1 MGRKKMSEEE
11 KENYEPTALDKK
23 VHQQIPD
30 RIILK
35 SLTRWNDA
43 YKEFPRFVMEYLVS
57 RYVDPQ
63 NPIAGQSKIDRILTE
78 NWVDSSEKELIK
90 SRIKEK
96 GVYNLLGMVQVRL
109 DASKDHYWVNVPA
122 IGEDTVRVTRNI
134 LVEHGDSLLSGGAW
148 GTCTIEYDSNYKI
161 GSRIYPFV
169 MTAFKPFQITRVSL
183 DDYIEKRNLFTVE
196 EWIDLLMN
204 TIGFN
209 PAQYSYRQKLLYL
222 LRLVPFVEKNYN
234 CIELGPRETGKTYT
248 YRNTS
253 SRSFVISGGSTTP
266 ATLFYHKG
274 LRRLGIIGQRDVVYF
289 DEIGRT
295 RFADADATISILKD
309 YMQTGQFSRGDQ
321 EFTSTASI
329 VLAGNIEIDVDRMG
343 PRPSERYPHWFAV
356 LPPEI
361 NTDTAFLDRLHAYIP
376 GWEFSKVKKEK
387 YAKGFGFMTDY
398 FAEILKRLREKPVQ
412 TIVGAKVDFS
422 GETSRNQ
429 DSVQKTTAGL
439 IKLIFPHKSVDDIR
453 NEELM
458 LCLDLAVEARQIIYD
473 QMVVISPGEYKARKL
488 IARCKE

>member
-1 MGRKKMSEEE
+1 MEEE
-11 KENYEPTALDKK
+11 RNSYQFTALDKK
-23 VHQQIPD
+23 VQELMSD

-35 SLTRWNDA
+35 TLTRWNDA
-43 YKEFPRFVMEYLVS
+43 YKELPRFVMEYLVA
-57 RYVDPQ
+57 RFVDPS
-63 NPIAGQSKIDRILTE
+63 NPVLGQSKIDRILTE
-78 NWVDSSEKELIK
+78 NWVDSSAKELIK

-96 GVYNLLGMVQVRL
+96 GIYNLLGSLQVRL
-109 DASKDHYWVNVPA
+109 DASKDHYWVTLPA

-148 GTCTIEYDSNYKI
+148 GTCTIEYDNNYKI

-169 MTAFKPFQITRVSL
+169 VTDFKPFQITRVSL
-183 DDYIEKRNLFTVE
+183 EDYIEKRKMFTTE

-204 TIGFN
+204 TIGFDPN
-209 PAQYSYRQKLLYL
+209 QYTFRQKFLYL

-234 CIELGPRETGKTYT
+234 MIELGPRETGKTYT

-274 LRRLGIIGQRDVVYF
+274 LKRLGIVGQRDVVYF

-295 RFADADATISILKD
+295 RFTDTDATINILKD

-321 EFTSTASI
+321 EFISTASI
-329 VLAGNIEIDVDRMG
+329 VLAGNIEIDTKDTI
-343 PRPSERYPHWFAV
+343 PKPSSTYAHWLAV

-361 NTDTAFLDRLHAYIP
+361 NTDTAFIDRLHAYIP
-376 GWEFSKVKKEK
+376 GWEFKKIKKEY
-387 YAKGFGFMTDY
+387 YAKGYGFMTDY
-398 FAEILKRLREKPVQ
+398 FAEILRRLRERAIQ
-412 TIVGAKVDFS
+412 TIVASRVDFG

-429 DSVQKTTAGL
+429 DSVQKTTSGL
-439 IKLIFPHKSVDDIR
+439 LKLIFPHRDVDSIEPGELKLCVDI
-453 NEELM
+453 
-458 LCLDLAVEARQIIYD
+458 AVEVRQIIHD
-473 QMVVISPGEYKARKL
+473 QMAVISPGEYQHRL
-488 IARCKE
+488 INAKMKT

>member
-1 MGRKKMSEEE
+1 MTDKEANNYKFTPLDHKVLGVMS
-11 KENYEPTALDKK
+11 
-23 VHQQIPD
+23 D

-43 YKEFPRFVMEYLVS
+43 YKELPRFVMEYLVA
-57 RYVDPQ
+57 RFVNPDE
-63 NPIAGQSKIDRILTE
+63 PIAGQAKIDRILTE
-78 NWVDSSEKELIK
+78 NWVDSAEKELIK

-96 GVYNLLGMVQVRL
+96 GIYNLLGSVQVRL
-109 DASKDHYWVNVPA
+109 DASKDHYWVAVPA
-122 IGEDTVRVTRNI
+122 IGENTVRITRNI

-148 GTCTIEYDSNYKI
+148 GTCTLEYDSNYKI

-169 MTAFKPFQITRVSL
+169 MTDFKPFQITRVSL
-183 DDYIEKRNLFTVE
+183 DDYCEKRRLFTTE

-204 TIGFN
+204 TIGFD
-209 PAQYSYRQKLLYL
+209 PSFYTLRQKLLYL

-234 CIELGPRETGKTYT
+234 MIELGPRETGKTYT

-295 RFADADATISILKD
+295 RFADADATVNILKD
-309 YMQTGQFSRGDQ
+309 YMQTGLFSRGDQ
-321 EFTSTASI
+321 EFNATASI
-329 VLAGNIEIDVDRMG
+329 VLAGNIEVVTDNGNSKPSDRY
-343 PRPSERYPHWFAV
+343 EHWLAV
-356 LPPEI
+356 LPAEV
-361 NTDTAFLDRLHAYIP
+361 NSDTAFIDRLNAYVP
-376 GWEFSKVKKEK
+376 GWEFQKIRKER
-387 YAKGFGFMTDY
+387 YAKGYGLMTDY
-398 FAEILKRLREKPVQ
+398 FAEILKRLRERAIQ
-412 TIVGAKVDFS
+412 TMVAARVDFE

-439 IKLIFPHKSVDDIR
+439 IKLIFPHRDVDTIEL
-453 NEELM
+453 EEM
-458 LCLDLAVEARQIIYD
+458 KMCLSLAIEARQIVYD
-473 QMVVISPGEYKARKL
+473 QMAVISPGEYKSRSINVKM
-488 IARCKE
+488 K

>member
-1 MGRKKMSEEE
+1 MVEE
-11 KENYEPTALDKK
+11 KKEDYQYTHLDKK
-23 VHQQIPD
+23 VQELIPD

-43 YKEFPRFVMEYLVS
+43 YKEFPRFVMEYLVA
-57 RYVDPQ
+57 RFVDPT
-63 NPIAGQSKIDRILTE
+63 NPVVGQTKIDRVLTE
-78 NWVDSSEKELIK
+78 NWVDSAEKELIK

-109 DASKDHYWVNVPA
+109 DASKDHYWVTVPA
-122 IGEDTVRVTRNI
+122 IGENTVRVTRNI
-134 LVEHGDSLLSGGAW
+134 LIEHGDSLLAGGAW

-169 MTAFKPFQITRVSL
+169 MTGFKPFQITRVSVE
-183 DDYIEKRNLFTVE
+183 DFIEKRRLFTTE

-204 TIGFN
+204 TIGFD
-209 PAQYSYRQKLLYL
+209 PSQFSFRQKLLYL

-234 CIELGPRETGKTYT
+234 MIELGPRETGKTYT

-266 ATLFYHKG
+266 ATLFYHKA
-274 LRRLGIIGQRDVVYF
+274 LRRLGIVGQRDIVYF

-295 RFADADATISILKD
+295 RFTDADATINILKD
-309 YMQTGQFSRGDQ
+309 YMQTGQFTRGDQ

-329 VLAGNIEIDVDRMG
+329 VLGGNIEIETTDG
-343 PRPSERYPHWFAV
+343 LPRPSERYPHWFAV
-356 LPPEI
+356 LPSEI

-387 YAKGFGFMTDY
+387 YAKAYGFMTDY
-398 FAEILKRLREKPVQ
+398 FAEILKRLRERSIQ
-412 TIVGAKVDFS
+412 TIVSARVDFS
-422 GETSRNQ
+422 GETGRNQ
-429 DSVQKTTAGL
+429 DSIQRTTSGL
-439 IKLIFPHKSVDDIR
+439 IKLIFPHKTVDDI
-453 NEELM
+453 EIGELK
-458 LCLDLAVEARQIIYD
+458 LCLDLAVEARQIIHN
-473 QMVVISPGEYKARKL
+473 QMVIVSPGEYKERSL
-488 IARCKE
+488 IAKIKN

>member
-1 MGRKKMSEEE
+1 MNDEKKETYHYT
-11 KENYEPTALDKK
+11 NLDKK
-23 VHQQIPD
+23 VQSDVPD

-43 YKEFPRFVMEYLVS
+43 YKEFPRFVMEYLVA
-57 RYVDPQ
+57 RYVDPE

-122 IGEDTVRVTRNI
+122 IGENTVRVTRNI
-134 LVEHGDSLLSGGAW
+134 LVEHGDSLLAGGAW
-148 GTCTIEYDSNYKI
+148 GTCTIEYDNNYKI

-183 DDYIEKRNLFTVE
+183 DDYIEKRKLFSVE

-204 TIGFN
+204 TIGFD
-209 PAQYSYRQKLLYL
+209 PAQYTTRQKLLYL

-295 RFADADATISILKD
+295 RFADADATINILKD

-321 EFTSTASI
+321 EFTSAASI
-329 VLAGNIEIDVDRMG
+329 VLAGNIEIETDG
-343 PRPSERYPHWFAV
+343 LSSKPSERYPHLFSV

-398 FAEILKRLREKPVQ
+398 FAEILKRLREKPTQ
-412 TIVGAKVDFS
+412 TIVAAKVDFS

-429 DSVQKTTAGL
+429 DSVQKTASGL
-439 IKLIFPHKSVDDIR
+439 MKLIFPHKDLDTITYDEIKV
-453 NEELM
+453 
-458 LCLDLAVEARQIIYD
+458 CVDLALEARQIIHN
-473 QMVVISPGEYKARKL
+473 QLAMISPGEFKSRPL
-488 IARCKE
+488 IAEIRA